1 MNKTYFDDV
10 LGRNVTKCSN
20 INHASEILAR
30 QLHNEAVANNEAI
43 DTFEV
48 LKKGTLITV
57 EGFFKPE
64 EWFDQET
71 KRKRNRIVFAGV
83 KFYPTPEKEEE
94 EVPAPKKRAS
104 RRKK

>member
-43 DTFEV
+43 DTDWDDRGYRYGLFNEAMAI
-48 LKKGTLITV
+48 LKEKGC
-57 EGFFKPE
+57 G
-64 EWFDQET
+64 
-71 KRKRNRIVFAGV
+71 
-83 KFYPTPEKEEE
+83 PTPSDGDLPIIVLSTNIEE
-94 EVPAPKKRAS
+94 
-104 RRKK
+104 